1 VEGQSVT
8 LEWTFDLHGVR
19 FLYGEIFFEDDQGK
33 TRLIDKV
40 TDSSPEIDPAFSGR
54 ITGNITDSFSS
65 VTFLEVNRNDSK
77 TYEFDVRDFN
87 NRATPP
93 SRVKLEVLC
102 K

>member
-1 VEGQSVT
+1 MEGRSVT

-19 FLYGEIFFEDDQGK
+19 LLLAEIFFEDDQGK
-33 TRLIDKV
+33 TKLIDKV
-40 TDSSPEIDPAFSGR
+40 TGSSSRIDPAFSGR

-65 VTFLEVNRNDSK
+65 ITFLEVDRNDSK

-87 NRATPP
+87 NRAAPP